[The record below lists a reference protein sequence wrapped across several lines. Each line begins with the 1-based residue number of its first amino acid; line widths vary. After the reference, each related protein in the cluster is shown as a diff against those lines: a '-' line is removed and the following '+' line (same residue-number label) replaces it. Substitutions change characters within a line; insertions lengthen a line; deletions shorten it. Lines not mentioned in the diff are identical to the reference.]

1 MLFRENITLYYCYV
15 FYSYWMNGKKIDY
28 RLLIKTYN
36 IIVGWI
42 GRLKLNHTVL
52 RVMAIIILNVS
63 ILPENDVNILGT
75 RIIYISLYTS

>member
-1 MLFRENITLYYCYV
+1 MLYYYYI

-28 RLLIKTYN
+28 QLLIKTYN